1 MNTTIEWN
9 MFADQKYLSL
19 ESYRKTGKAVRTP
32 VWFAAAPDDPEGP
45 VIYVYSTADSGK
57 AKRIRREG
65 TVKIALCDSRGR
77 ITGEWLAAH
86 AAIVTD
92 VRGMALLNRKYRPW
106 KPMMDL
112 FVRLFVR
119 HERVM
124 IAIRP
129 V

>member
-1 MNTTIEWN
+1 MSTTVEWDV
-9 MFADQKYLSL
+9 FADQKYLSL
-19 ESYRKTGKAVRTP
+19 ESYRKTGQAVRTP
-32 VWFAAAPDDPEGP
+32 VWFAAEPDDPEGP

-57 AKRIRREG
+57 AKRIRRDG

-77 ITGEWLAAH
+77 ITGNWVEAH
-86 AAIVTD
+86 AAIVANS
-92 VRGMALLNRKYRPW
+92 RGMALLNRKYRPW
-106 KPMMDL
+106 KLMMDL